1 MTSKRA
7 GNVNEVL
14 AQELHKP
21 VIKKVKRRKVYSMF
35 KDNIGAADLTVMV
48 SLSFFN
54 HGIEYLLCVINV
66 LTRKGIVCDD
76 FIGIVDESKCKP
88 NKL

>member
-1 MTSKRA
+1 
-7 GNVNEVL
+7 
-14 AQELHKP
+14 
-21 VIKKVKRRKVYSMF
+21 
-35 KDNIGAADLTVMV
+35 MV